1 MSGKLIVFEGI
12 DGAGKSSQLLSVADW
27 LKDLGYSVL
36 STKEPGGSSLGSSI
50 RNLLLSID
58 SGDISARAELL
69 LYAADRA
76 QHIDMVIKPA
86 IERGD
91 IVLCDRFT
99 FSTIA
104 YQGYGRGIDLSLI
117 NSLNDIATGGI
128 VPDLV
133 LWFDVSPYLAMER
146 TKSSGKLDRIES
158 ESLEFFRKVYQ
169 GYYRQYLNRGD
180 LNMVRIYADYPEAV
194 VSLMT
199 KQVVEE
205 FIHKNKT
212 PEEVFISIN
221 KHY

>member
-12 DGAGKSSQLLSVADW
+12 DGAGKSSQLLSVEEW
-27 LKDLGYSVL
+27 LRDLGYSVF

-86 IERGD
+86 VERGD

-117 NSLNDIATGGI
+117 NSLNDIATGGV

-133 LWFDVSPYLAMER
+133 LWFDVSPHLAMER
-146 TKSSGKLDRIES
+146 TKSIGKLDRIES
-158 ESLEFFRKVYQ
+158 ESFDFFRRVYQ

-180 LNMVRIYADYPEAV
+180 LNMVRVYADYPEAV

-199 KQVVEE
+199 KQVVED
-205 FIHKNKT
+205 FLLKNKT
-212 PEEVFISIN
+212 PEEVFY
-221 KHY
+221 K